1 MPLFACTVLKPAP
14 LWAERYDRDLTDIFA
29 VQDGVV
35 RHIVDSL
42 SVRLTESDQARLRKR
57 ETKNIEAYD
66 LALRARKLML
76 SFDLDDARRAKKLF
90 ENAIA
95 LDPNYARAYVA
106 LGRLHHE
113 AWRLWGEDRDGNLAR
128 AIELGTK
135 AVALDPEATDAQML
149 LAQIYN
155 HQGKPSA
162 AQRYIQAAMA
172 LVPSDADTLA
182 ALGEIFRGTE
192 RSGEAIS
199 YLKRAMKLD
208 PHYPTQYLSWL
219 GHAYFVTGDYKEA
232 IRVLRQGIIRAPNYV
247 ALHVFLTA
255 SHAMAGSIDDA
266 RASAE
271 QVLRLNP
278 KFSLKALATYSSS
291 QPRKMDKILSA
302 LRKAGLPD

>member
-1 MPLFACTVLKPAP
+1 
-14 LWAERYDRDLTDIFA
+14 LT
-29 VQDGVV
+29 
-35 RHIVDSL
+35 
-42 SVRLTESDQARLRKR
+42 
-57 ETKNIEAYD
+57 
-66 LALRARKLML
+66 
-76 SFDLDDARRAKKLF
+76 
-90 ENAIA
+90 
-95 LDPNYARAYVA
+95 
-106 LGRLHHE
+106 
-113 AWRLWGEDRDGNLAR
+113 R